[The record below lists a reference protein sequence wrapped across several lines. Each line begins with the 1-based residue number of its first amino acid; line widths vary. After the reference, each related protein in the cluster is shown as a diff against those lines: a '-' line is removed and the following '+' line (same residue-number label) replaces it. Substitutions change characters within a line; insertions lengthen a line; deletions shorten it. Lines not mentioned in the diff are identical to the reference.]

1 MEATETT
8 PDDRYETIEGHLERD
23 RETVL
28 GLWRGNI
35 GWQDQLDR
43 MYDVFYLNCPYEKP
57 LLQLLRHRASNEI
70 VGTVGMGARAVLWRG
85 SEQVVGCAS
94 WSLMR
99 VLHRPGP
106 VGRASMLVVSE
117 AARRKGVGK
126 ALMAAVEAK
135 CFSLGCVLV
144 EVTSNLRRADA
155 HKFYEAL
162 GYDKTSYRFGKTP

>member
-1 MEATETT
+1 MHIRDAAPADAPALAGLINELG
-8 PDDRYETIEGHLERD
+8 YEVSASGVEERLAAQAAMG
-23 RETVL
+23 L
-28 GLWRGNI
+28 GTL
-35 GWQDQLDR
+35 
-43 MYDVFYLNCPYEKP
+43 V
-57 LLQLLRHRASNEI
+57 AEI
-70 VGTVGMGARAVLWRG
+70 DG
-85 SEQVVGCAS
+85 QVIGCAS